1 MMTGFIILGVIL
13 SMGKGSLLISGYNI
27 MRRDQ
32 KKHYDERALCRFT
45 GKIMYCLAFAMLL
58 WLINIIL
65 QRPMLLSVSLL
76 FLVGG
81 IVFAVIY
88 AGIGNKFKQ

>member
-1 MMTGFIILGVIL
+1 
-13 SMGKGSLLISGYNI
+13 
-27 MRRDQ
+27 
-32 KKHYDERALCRFT
+32 
-45 GKIMYCLAFAMLL
+45 
-58 WLINIIL
+58 
-65 QRPMLLSVSLL
+65 MLLSASLF